1 MNSFEF
7 RQPDTVEE
15 ALTLMHDLGE
25 DARVMAGGTAL
36 VIMMKQRLVMPD
48 CLISLQKLRGL
59 DQINA
64 QNGEIQLGAECGHGR
79 WGIGTCRP

>member
-48 CLISLQKLRGL
+48 CLISLQKLRGSGS
-59 DQINA
+59 DQC
-64 QNGEIQLGAECGHGR
+64 AEWRDPARSPDHASR
-79 WGIGTCRP
+79 RRAV